1 MRRFLAMLVV
11 VVTTCL
17 GLGASAVLTAAPA
30 HAADPGAES
39 DFVIRINSLR
49 ASRGVAPLGVH
60 SVLTAKAEAW
70 AQHMADT
77 GCLCHSN
84 LPDGVSV
91 GWRKLGENIGRGGSV
106 ASLHDALV
114 NSPLHY
120 ANMVDGSFNWVGV
133 GVAYGG
139 GSMWVAEVFMNGDG
153 PPGPSPLLAFDYR
166 GRAIGA
172 RSQGG
177 FYVLEGNGTIH
188 AYEGAPW
195 YGAPSFPG
203 DFARD
208 LAVMPDGKGY
218 AVLDVLGAVH
228 RFGSAT
234 RLPDGPWFGF
244 NIARSLAIT
253 PSGKGYAV
261 LDGFGGYHPR
271 GDAPGSFKGL
281 PYWPGWD
288 IARSIAFRPGG
299 GMYMLDGFG
308 KIWRLGGATGY
319 GTPFFG
325 WDIARD
331 ITPWPDGKGYAVV
344 DGFGGIHAYGSA
356 KKPGPTP
363 WQQVDRWRSVVSQSG
378 TILAVRNDGM
388 PVRV

>member
-1 MRRFLAMLVV
+1 MRRILATLLVAA
-11 VVTTCL
+11 TTTL
-17 GLGASAVLTAAPA
+17 GLAVATAAPA

-39 DFVIRINSLR
+39 DFVIRINGLR
-49 ASRGVAPLGVH
+49 ASKGLPTLGVH

-84 LPDGVSV
+84 LPDGVTV
-91 GWRKLGENIGRGGSV
+91 AWRKLGENIGRGGSV

-120 ANMVDGSFNWVGV
+120 ANMVDPAFHWVGV

-139 GSMWVAEVFMNGDG
+139 GQMYVAEVFMDGDA
-153 PPGPSPLLAFDYR
+153 PPGPSPMLAWDYR

-177 FYVLEGNGTIH
+177 FYVMEGDGAVH
-188 AYEGAPW
+188 AYEGAPF

-208 LAVMPDGKGY
+208 FAVMPDGNGY
-218 AVLDVLGAVH
+218 VILDALGAVH
-228 RFGSAT
+228 KYGSAVG
-234 RLPDGPWFGF
+234 LLAGIDGPWFGF
-244 NIARSLAIT
+244 NIARSIAVT
-253 PSGKGYAV
+253 SNGRGFAV
-261 LDGFGGYHPR
+261 LDGFGGYHAF
-271 GDAPGSFKGL
+271 GNAPAESGL

-288 IARSIAFRPGG
+288 IARSIAFHPGG
-299 GMYMLDGFG
+299 GLYLLDGFG
-308 KIWRLGGATGY
+308 KIWRAGGAPGF

-331 ITPWPDGKGYAVV
+331 ITPWPDGSGYAVV
-344 DGFGGIHAYGSA
+344 DGFGGIHPFGSA
-356 KKPGPTP
+356 RKPNPTP
-363 WQQVDRWRSVVSQSG
+363 WQQIDRWRSIVSQSG
-378 TILAVRNDGM
+378 TFLAVRNDGM